1 MSPPP
6 APFRARVD
14 QAVSDRHLHLTVLGA
29 TTEQDR
35 KRREAWAG
43 LRDVDAL
50 RELARQI
57 KDHTL
62 DRLDEYLAQLIR
74 SFDRL
79 GVKVH
84 LASTAE
90 EATSAVVTIADEHGC
105 RRAVKGKS
113 MTSEEV
119 DLNTALAEAG
129 VDVVETDLG
138 ELIVQLDDDRPS
150 HITAPI
156 VHKDVAAC
164 ARTFERA
171 YGVPYNEDPEALVGI
186 ARARLR
192 EEFRG
197 ADLGITGVNFAVA
210 ESGTIVLVMNE
221 GNGRFC
227 TLRPKVNVALMG
239 IEKIVPTLADLSVL
253 LKLLARSATGQK
265 LSVDTQLITGP
276 RRPDESDG
284 PESMHVVIIDH
295 GRSGILQGKYRDTL
309 RCIRCGACL
318 NICPVYRSIGGHA
331 YGSVYPGPI
340 GKLITPLLTGSRA
353 ARDLPGASSLCG
365 ACFEACPVKI
375 DIPSMLVRMRA
386 DLAPSSFR
394 ARCKRRWLGVAMVA
408 LRSPRLYRLGQ
419 RAMKAVLRRRAT
431 DGWVEKAPGPLR
443 PWTAAERDLMA
454 PPRRSFCDLWREGR
468 IK

>member
-1 MSPPP
+1 VHHPTTT
-6 APFRARVD
+6 FRARINE
-14 QAVSDRHLHLTVLGA
+14 AVSDRHLHLTVLDA

-35 KRREAWAG
+35 KRREAWAE
-43 LRDVDAL
+43 LRDADAL

-62 DRLDEYLAQLIR
+62 DRLDEYLARLIR

-90 EATSAVVTIADEHGC
+90 EATSAVVTIAREHGC

-113 MTSEEV
+113 MTSEEL

-129 VDVVETDLG
+129 IDVVETDLG

-171 YGVPYNEDPEALVGI
+171 YGIPYSEEPESLVNI
-186 ARARLR
+186 AREKLR
-192 EEFRG
+192 AQFRG

-227 TLRPKVNVALMG
+227 TLRPKVHVALMG

-265 LSVDTQLITGP
+265 LSVDTHFITGP

-295 GRSGILQGKYRDTL
+295 GRSGILQGRYRDTL

-340 GKLITPLLTGSRA
+340 GKLITPLLTGSRP
-353 ARDLPGASSLCG
+353 ARDLPRASTLCG

-386 DLAPSSFR
+386 DLAAPSFG
-394 ARCKRRWLGVAMVA
+394 ARWKRRWLGLAMAA

-419 RAMKAVLRRRAT
+419 HAMRAVLRRRAT
-431 DGWVEKAPGPLR
+431 NGWVSKGPGPLR